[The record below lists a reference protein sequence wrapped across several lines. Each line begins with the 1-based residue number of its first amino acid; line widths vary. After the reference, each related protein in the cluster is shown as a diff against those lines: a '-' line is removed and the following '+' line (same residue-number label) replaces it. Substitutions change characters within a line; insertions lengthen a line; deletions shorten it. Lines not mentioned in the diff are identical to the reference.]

1 MKFGTVPEEQLADTD
16 FSLPPDHDITTKV
29 LGDATAVKEPK
40 IYIGSGNWGHS
51 SWNGK
56 TYPVGTPAKKFRE
69 LYPHYFNTIELN
81 ATHYNIYKEE
91 VLKSWA
97 LPAIG
102 RDFKFCPKFPQSISH
117 FSSFSGIDHLTD
129 AFLQGVYAFG
139 DQLGPLFLQVSDQFS
154 PLKKDA
160 LLGYLT
166 GLPTDIDI
174 FLELR
179 HPQWF
184 KDATWAHELM
194 QMKKGIVI
202 TDTPGRRDC
211 VHMCLTIPKLFLRF
225 VCHKDH
231 PTTFS
236 RMQEWAM
243 RIEAW
248 LKQGL
253 KEVYIF
259 IHPGDEAF
267 IPDLVVAFITAINK
281 QTGLHIRLP
290 YAKQSSLF

>member
-1 MKFGTVPEEQLADTD
+1 MKFGTVPEEQLADID
-16 FSLPPDHDITTKV
+16 FSLLPDHEITKIV
-29 LGDATAVKEPK
+29 LGDPLNVHEPK
-40 IYIGSGNWGHS
+40 IYVGSGDWGHS

-56 TYPVGTPAKKFRE
+56 TYPIGTPAKKFRE

-81 ATHYNIYKEE
+81 ATHYNIYRED

-97 LPAIG
+97 VPAAG
-102 RDFKFCPKFPQSISH
+102 KDFKFCPKFPQSISH
-117 FSSFSGIDHLTD
+117 FSSFTGIDHLTD
-129 AFLQGVYAFG
+129 AFLQGVHAFG
-139 DQLGPLFLQVSDQFS
+139 DHLGPLFLQVSDQFS
-154 PLKKDA
+154 PVKKQA
-160 LLGYLT
+160 LFGYLA

-184 KDATWAHELM
+184 RDTAWAHELM
-194 QMKKGIVI
+194 RMQKGIVI
-202 TDTPGRRDC
+202 TDTPGRRDG

-236 RMQEWAM
+236 RMHEWST
-243 RIEAW
+243 RIAAW
-248 LKQGL
+248 LRKGL

-259 IHPGDEAF
+259 IHPGDETYV
-267 IPDLVVAFITAINK
+267 PELVSAFITSINK
-281 QTGLHIRLP
+281 ETGLSIRQP
-290 YAKQSSLF
+290 YAIQSSLF